1 MKNNLFLT
9 VILLFIVQ
17 LSFAQNGKIRGKII
31 DGNTGKPAISATIKI
46 SGIETNFGIMSDLD
60 GNFTFNVKEGSYD
73 LDVSLIGFG
82 NTKITNIIVT
92 QNNITV
98 VPDITLIAT
107 STQLK
112 EVVVSSS
119 RLQKTS
125 EEAITTLKRKSI
137 GMIDGIS
144 AAKMKLIGDATAV
157 EAAKRVTGVSIE
169 GGKYVYVR
177 GLGDRYSKSTMNGL
191 DLPGLDPD
199 RNSLQMDIFPTALI
213 DNITVSK
220 NFLPNMPADFAGG
233 LLNIE
238 TNDFPTK
245 KIFNISASMGY
256 NPSMHFND
264 NFLKGNSGSRDWLG
278 MDDGSRALPELAKN
292 NNKIPTPVSG
302 ASTADVNKF
311 IKSFNPTL
319 GTTATNSLADFSFGL
334 SIGNQIDLNKKGK
347 NKKNPKLGYV
357 AALSYRSEQRL
368 YDQVQYGESQKNI
381 NVNSPEMVV
390 ANNIEGDLSE
400 QNVLLGALA
409 GLAYKTNYSK
419 IKLNL
424 IRLQNGE
431 SKAGKFDIFNNS
443 DAVGQSG
450 YLAKSDNIEYGER
463 SVTNMQLSGSHVIN
477 NNGWKIDWVIGNT
490 LSTSVDP
497 DIRKTAFT
505 IDPGRTYFNA
515 GAGGNPSRIWR
526 YLDEVNLSYKIDFE
540 KKLSK
545 SNLLKFGALGLQK
558 ERNYEIQTFNIQFFG
573 AQQANWTTNANNILL
588 SQNIYPATFNN
599 IYYQS
604 GNSNPNANE
613 YNSKVNSYAGYMMD
627 EINITENLKSII
639 GVRVEQFEQFHSGR
653 DQRYASGDL
662 IGGRNLVNA
671 QVLNKFNLF
680 PSLNFIQKV
689 DQKTNLRFSYT
700 KTTARPSFKELSFA
714 QILDPI
720 TNRIFN
726 GSLFPY
732 NEWSGNL
739 VPSMIDNFDLRWEKF
754 FKGAELISISVFYKN
769 FQDPIELVRIPQQ
782 QTSTE
787 YQPRN
792 VGDGKLF
799 GAEFEINKS
808 LDFISPK
815 LENFVFSSNFTYVN
829 SKITMSDVEFNARK
843 AYQKPNETVLN
854 TRDMAG
860 QSPYLI
866 NTGLTYLNADKAIN
880 MGIFYNV
887 KGPTLTIVGS
897 GLFPDVYSVPYDNLS
912 FSYNQGFGKDKK
924 LNMNLRAD
932 NILNDKIEFVY
943 RSYNSQDQIF
953 SKMLPMRSFSIG
965 FSYKL

>member
-1 MKNNLFLT
+1 MKNNIFFT
-9 VILLFIVQ
+9 VILLFIAQ
-17 LSFAQNGKIRGKII
+17 LGFAQNGKIRGKLI
-31 DGNTGKPAISATIKI
+31 DGNSGKPAVSATIKI
-46 SGIETNFGIMSDLD
+46 TGKETNLGMMSDLD
-60 GNFTFNVKEGSYD
+60 GNFTFNVKGGSYD
-73 LDVSLIGFG
+73 LDISLVGFG
-82 NTKITNIIVT
+82 NTKITNIVVT
-92 QNNITV
+92 QNNVTV
-98 VPDITLIAT
+98 VPDITLNAV
-107 STQLK
+107 STELK
-112 EVVVSSS
+112 EVVVSSG
-119 RLQKTS
+119 RLQKNS
-125 EEAITTLKRKSI
+125 EEGITTIKRKSAA
-137 GMIDGIS
+137 MVDGIS
-144 AAKMKLIGDATAV
+144 SAKMKLIGDGTAV

-245 KIFNISASMGY
+245 KIFNISASTGY
-256 NPSMHFND
+256 NPSMHFKD
-264 NFLKGNSGSRDWLG
+264 NFLTGNSGSTDLLG
-278 MDDGSRALPELAKN
+278 MDDGTRALPGLARN
-292 NNKIPTPVSG
+292 NSNIPTPLSG
-302 ASTADVNKF
+302 ASSAEVNKF

-319 GTTATNSLADFSFGL
+319 GATTKNSLADFSFGL
-334 SIGNQIDLNKKGK
+334 SIGDQIDLNKNGK
-347 NKKNPKLGYV
+347 NKKNAKLGYV
-357 AALSYRSEQRL
+357 AALSYRFDQRL

-381 NVNSPEMVV
+381 DPNSPEMVV

-400 QNVLLGALA
+400 QNVLIGALA

-431 SKAGKFDIFNNS
+431 SKAGKFDVFNNS

-450 YLAKSDNIEYGER
+450 YIAKSDNIEYGER
-463 SVTNMQLSGSHVIN
+463 SVTNLQLSGSHVIN
-477 NNGWKIDWVIGNT
+477 GKGWKVDWVIGNT
-490 LSTSVDP
+490 LSTSTDP

-526 YLDEVNLSYKIDFE
+526 YLDEVNLSYKIDLE

-558 ERNYEIQTFNIQFFG
+558 ERNYEIQSFSMQFFG
-573 AQQANWTTNANNILL
+573 SQQPSWTIDANNILI
-588 SQNIYPATFNN
+588 SQNIYPTTLNN

-604 GNSNPNANE
+604 GNSNPNPNK
-613 YNSKVNSYAGYMMD
+613 YNSKVNSYAGYVMD
-627 EINITENLKSII
+627 EINVSENLKSII
-639 GVRVEQFEQFHSGR
+639 GVRVEQYDQFHTGR
-653 DQRYASGDL
+653 DQRFASGDV
-662 IGGRNLVNA
+662 GGKNLDNA
-671 QVLNKFNLF
+671 KVLNKLNLF
-680 PSLNFIQKV
+680 PSLNLIQKL

-714 QILDPI
+714 QILDPL

-732 NEWSGNL
+732 EEWSGNL
-739 VPSMIDNFDLRWEKF
+739 VPTMIDNLDLRWEKF
-754 FKGAELISISVFYKN
+754 FKGAELISFSIFYKN
-769 FQDPIELVRIPQQ
+769 FKDPIELVRIPQQ

-799 GAEFEINKS
+799 GAEFEITKS

-829 SKITMSDVEFNARK
+829 SKIIMSDVEFNARK
-843 AYQKPNETVLN
+843 AYQKPNETVSN
-854 TRDMAG
+854 KRAMAG

-866 NTGLTYLNADKAIN
+866 NTGLTYLNADNGIN
-880 MGIFYNV
+880 LGIFYNV

-912 FSYNQGFGKDKK
+912 FSYNKQFGKDKK
-924 LNMNLRAD
+924 LNMNFRVD
-932 NILNDKIEFVY
+932 NILNDRIEFVY
-943 RSYNSQDQIF
+943 KSYNSKDQTF
-953 SKMLPMRSFSIG
+953 SKMLPMRSFTVG

>member
-1 MKNNLFLT
+1 MKNNLFFT
-9 VILLFIVQ
+9 FFLLCIAQF
-17 LSFAQNGKIRGKII
+17 SFAQTGKIRGKII

-46 SGIETNFGIMSDLD
+46 TGNQTNLGMTSDLD

-73 LDVSLIGFG
+73 ITVSLVGFD
-82 NTKITNIIVT
+82 NTKITNIIVA
-92 QNNITV
+92 QNNVTV
-98 VPDITLIAT
+98 VPDITLTPAN
-107 STQLK
+107 TQLK
-112 EVVVSSS
+112 EVIVSSS

-137 GMIDGIS
+137 NMVDGIS
-144 AAKMKLIGDATAV
+144 AAKMKLIGDGTAV

-264 NFLKGNSGSRDWLG
+264 NFLSGNIGSKDWLG
-278 MDDGSRALPELAKN
+278 MDDGTRALPELAR
-292 NNKIPTPVSG
+292 NNKNIPTPVSG
-302 ASTADVNKF
+302 AASGDVNKF

-319 GTTATNSLADFSFGL
+319 GTTTKNSLADFSFGV
-334 SIGNQIDLNKKGK
+334 SIGDQIDLNKEGK
-347 NKKNPKLGYV
+347 NKRNPKLGYV
-357 AALSYRSEQRL
+357 AALSYRFDQRL
-368 YDQVQYGESQKNI
+368 YDDVQYGESQKNI
-381 NVNSPEMVV
+381 NLNAPEMVI

-400 QNVLLGALA
+400 ENVLLGALA

-419 IKLNL
+419 IKFNL

-443 DAVGQSG
+443 DGVGQSG

-477 NNGWKIDWVIGNT
+477 GKGWKIDWVVGNT

-526 YLDEVNLSYKIDFE
+526 YLDETNLSYKIDFE

-558 ERNYEIQTFNIQFFG
+558 ERNYEIQIFNIQFFG
-573 AQQANWTTNANNILL
+573 AQQPNWTINANNILL
-588 SQNIYPATFNN
+588 SQNIYPATVNN

-613 YNSKVNSYAGYMMD
+613 YNSKVNSYAGYIMD
-627 EINITENLKSII
+627 EINVTENLKSIF
-639 GVRVEQFEQFHSGR
+639 GVRVEQYDQFHTGR
-653 DQRYASGDL
+653 DQRFASGDL
-662 IGGRNLVNA
+662 IDGKNLVNA

-680 PSLNFIQKV
+680 PSFNLIQKV
-689 DQKTNLRFSYT
+689 NQKTNLRFSYT

-732 NEWSGNL
+732 EEWDGNL
-739 VPSMIDNFDLRWEKF
+739 VPTMIDNIDLRWEKF
-754 FKGAELISISVFYKN
+754 FKGAELVSVSVFYKN
-769 FQDPIELVRIPQQ
+769 FEDPIELVRIPQQ

-792 VGDGKLF
+792 VGNGKLF
-799 GAEFEINKS
+799 GAEFELNKS
-808 LDFISPK
+808 LDFISSM

-829 SKITMSDVEFNARK
+829 SQITMSDVEFNARK
-843 AYQKPNETVLN
+843 AYQKPNETVKN
-854 TRDMAG
+854 TRAMSG

-866 NTGLTYLNADKAIN
+866 NTGLTYQNTDKGMN
-880 MGIFYNV
+880 LGIFYNV

-897 GLFPDVYSVPYDNLS
+897 GLFPDVFSVPYDNLS
-912 FSYNQGFGKDKK
+912 FSYNQAFGKNKK

-943 RSYNSQDQIF
+943 KAFNSTDQVF
-953 SKMLPMRSFSIG
+953 SKMAPMRSFSMG